1 MVSWAAFHEGA
12 PEIAAAT
19 VRLLRRGGIDEALLA
34 TVRGD
39 GLPRIHP
46 IYVAIVDGHLYGFL
60 LPSAKATDLQ
70 LDGRFALH
78 THQDP
83 MAPSEAMLRGH
94 ATVIEAGPVRRAVG
108 VAWSFT
114 VGEDD
119 VLFEFSIER
128 ALLGQRA
135 TADDWPPV
143 YRSWSAAD

>member
-1 MVSWAAFHEGA
+1 MTE
-12 PEIAAAT
+12 
-19 VRLLRRGGIDEALLA
+19 RLLRRGGIDEALLA
-34 TVRGD
+34 TVHGD

-46 IYVAIVDGHLYGFL
+46 IYVGFVDGHLYGFM
-60 LPSAKATDLQ
+60 LPSAKARDLE

-83 MAPSEAMLRGH
+83 LAPSEAMLRGH
-94 ATVIEAGPVRRAVG
+94 ATKIGPGSVRDAVG
-108 VAWSFT
+108 AAWSFT

-143 YRSWSAAD
+143 YRAWSAAG

>member
-1 MVSWAAFHEGA
+1 MVSWASFQASA
-12 PEIAAAT
+12 PDIAAAT
-19 VRLLRRGGIDEALLA
+19 ERLFRRNGIDEALLA

-46 IYVAIVDGHLYGFL
+46 IYVATVDGHLYGFM

-83 MAPSEAMLRGH
+83 VAPSEAMLRGH
-94 ATVIEAGPVRRAVG
+94 ATVIGAGPVRDAVAA
-108 VAWSFT
+108 AWSFT

-143 YRSWSAAD
+143 YRSWSAGD